1 MRPKA
6 IAFSGFAIALF
17 TVPAV
22 AHHTHA
28 MFDFTRTVELNG
40 TVKDFKWTN
49 PHSWLHVMA
58 ANPRG
63 EMVEYT
69 IEMSAPASLVSRG
82 WKPTTVVPGDKVLIT
97 IYPTKNGGNGG
108 TLKAAKLADGTALGQ
123 DYEGR

>member
-1 MRPKA
+1 MRSKA
-6 IAFSGFAIALF
+6 LALAGAGFALF
-17 TVPAV
+17 TIPAF

-58 ANPRG
+58 PNARG

-69 IEMSAPASLVSRG
+69 IEMSSPVSLVGRG
-82 WKPTTVVPGDKVLIT
+82 WKPTTVVPGDKVLVT
-97 IYPTKNGGNGG
+97 IYPTKNGGPGG

-123 DYEGR
+123 EYEGR